1 MPKPSKNI
9 LEFKSN
15 DKSLHIP
22 HTIYT
27 DLEVILEKIQSY
39 QPNLEN
45 SYTEDKNVHIEKSNH
60 CHIGNEEFI
69 YDKEKEEYRE
79 YCFCKRSLSLH
90 R

>member
-27 DLEVILEKIQSY
+27 DLEVILEKKNDA
-39 QPNLEN
+39 NL
-45 SYTEDKNVHIEKSNH
+45 I
-60 CHIGNEEFI
+60 
-69 YDKEKEEYRE
+69 
-79 YCFCKRSLSLH
+79 
-90 R
+90 